1 MRNYIISN
9 MKKFSA
15 FLLIIIVFATKS
27 LAQLPTLQEDLA
39 LKYLVQL
46 PVQKSVH
53 PPVIILLHGYGS
65 DERDLFELRNFFPKN
80 YIIISARAPYALPQA
95 GYQWYTSTEVKG
107 IHDGNTTQLANSRKL
122 VEKLI
127 TQVISKYD
135 ADPKEVYLMGFSQG
149 AIMSYQVGLTAPAML
164 RGIGVLSGTIYPSLK
179 PLVKKTPALSQLKIF
194 ISHGNVDER
203 IPFTD
208 GKAAY
213 DYLKKLVL
221 DPDFHKYMGM
231 GHSIS
236 KDVLFDIV
244 NWLKK

>member
-95 GYQWYTSTEVKG
+95 GY
-107 IHDGNTTQLANSRKL
+107 
-122 VEKLI
+122 
-127 TQVISKYD
+127 
-135 ADPKEVYLMGFSQG
+135 
-149 AIMSYQVGLTAPAML
+149 
-164 RGIGVLSGTIYPSLK
+164 
-179 PLVKKTPALSQLKIF
+179 
-194 ISHGNVDER
+194 
-203 IPFTD
+203 
-208 GKAAY
+208 
-213 DYLKKLVL
+213 
-221 DPDFHKYMGM
+221 
-231 GHSIS
+231 
-236 KDVLFDIV
+236 
-244 NWLKK
+244 